1 MELILFYLFGSLA
14 IVSGIMVIKSQ
25 NPIHS
30 VLFLITVFCNATGLL
45 LLLNIEFM
53 AMIFIVVYV
62 GAIAVLFL
70 FVVMMLNIKLTES
83 TESTLKYIP
92 IGGLIGLIFLS
103 EICLM
108 IQSEFLPSYLN
119 LNYNWLSPELTN
131 IESIGY
137 VFYTYYTMFFLLA
150 AMILLV
156 AMIGAITLTMQHSQ
170 NVKRQ
175 QIFQQLSRDFNK
187 ATFLVS

>member
-108 IQSEFLPSYLN
+108 IQSEFLPSYLD
-119 LNYNWLSPELTN
+119 LNYNWLKPELTN